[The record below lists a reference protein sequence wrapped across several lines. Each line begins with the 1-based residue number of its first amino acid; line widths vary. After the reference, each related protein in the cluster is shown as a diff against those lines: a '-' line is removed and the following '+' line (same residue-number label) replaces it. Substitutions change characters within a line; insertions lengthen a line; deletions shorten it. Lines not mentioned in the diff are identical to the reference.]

1 MIIKFNQ
8 PLYKSYQTFFRK
20 GNIHIQ
26 IFFTISRLISQSMLL
41 RTLPLYITLR
51 QPLSVIPHN
60 LSLRHTRQHS
70 PLCSAS
76 SPLSCSDLI
85 GASRL
90 TNSPYIYQASPVKP
104 ESDTKIENN
113 SPNVIARSIRTS
125 GTDATWLSQ
134 PINRKIPYISQ
145 TQQN

>member
-41 RTLPLYITLR
+41 RTLPFIHHTPAAPLR
-51 QPLSVIPHN
+51 HPPQPLLTPYPTTFSIM
-60 LSLRHTRQHS
+60 LRLLPTVMLR
-70 PLCSAS
+70 
-76 SPLSCSDLI
+76 
-85 GASRL
+85 ASRL